1 MRKLVITQNITID
14 GRIDMLG
21 DWFDPTDQ
29 DPDLLA
35 ELRRQDETC
44 DAVLLGRET
53 FEAFRGFWPAQDD
66 DATGIT
72 HQLNTVD
79 KYVVSRTMTDPRWQ
93 NSTVITDDV
102 VGSVRRLKDRTGQ
115 DIVCTGSVSLC
126 HTLLAEGLVD
136 ELRLFTY
143 PVIQGEGRGLVPEGF
158 SITPAVLT
166 ESKSFGN
173 GVTYTGWRLDRQER
187 RRR

>member
-1 MRKLVITQNITID
+1 MRKLVITQNITVD

-29 DPDLLA
+29 GADLLA

-53 FEAFRGFWPAQDD
+53 FEAFRGFWPNQDD
-66 DATGIT
+66 DETGIT
-72 HQLNTVD
+72 NQLNTVD
-79 KYVVSRTMTDPRWQ
+79 KYVVSTTMTDPRWQ
-93 NSTVITDDV
+93 NSTVIFDDV
-102 VGSVRRLKDRTGQ
+102 VGTVRKLKDRPGR

-126 HTLLAEGLVD
+126 HTLLTEGLVD

-143 PVIQGEGRGLVPEGF
+143 PVIQGAGRGLIPDGF
-158 SITPAVLT
+158 PLKRTALI
-166 ESKSFGN
+166 ECKSFGN
-173 GVTYTGWRLDRQER
+173 GVTYTGWRLVP
-187 RRR
+187 